1 MATQAFDT
9 SSPPAQPPAAVVPF
23 DPTRK
28 PGRDWKTAWAA
39 LRELLANGDDT
50 VQVFRIMRALNA
62 DTGRRNYLK
71 LLTSIQGGR
80 LAYERVELSER
91 FSDRAWL
98 DALPEDTVGATYR
111 AFLDRTGFS
120 AKGLAE
126 VALTDFKAGD
136 TPVREVE
143 HPYAWFGRRERDTHD
158 IWHALTGYTAEEHLG
173 EACLVAFSYA
183 QTGGLG
189 WAAIA
194 VGAAVKS
201 YKQTGGTAVIKAV
214 REGYRHGKAA
224 KWLSGEDYEALL
236 AEPLDAARR
245 RLNIQEPVL
254 YKAAQAMLKARGIQA
269 I

>member
-1 MATQAFDT
+1 MATQAYDAIT
-9 SSPPAQPPAAVVPF
+9 PPPMAAALPF

-28 PGRDWKTAWAA
+28 PGRDWASAWRA

-62 DTGRRNYLK
+62 DTGRKNYLK
-71 LLTSIQGGR
+71 LLTTVNGGR
-80 LAYERVELSER
+80 LAYERTELSER
-91 FSDRAWL
+91 FSDRTWL
-98 DALPEDTVGATYR
+98 DALPADSVGAAYR
-111 AFLDRTGFS
+111 AFLEQTGFS
-120 AKGLAE
+120 AKGLAD
-126 VALTDFKAGD
+126 VALTDFRGGD
-136 TPVREVE
+136 GPVREAP
-143 HPYAWFGRRERDTHD
+143 HPYAWFGRRERDIHD
-158 IWHALTGYTAEEHLG
+158 IWHTLTGYTAEEHLG

-194 VGAAVKS
+194 LGAAVKS
-201 YKQTGGTAVIKAV
+201 IRQTGGTAVVAAI

-236 AEPLDAARR
+236 AEPLGAARR
-245 RLNIQEPVL
+245 RLNIKEPVL
-254 YKAAQAMLKARGIQA
+254 YRQVQTMLTARGIQA

>member
-1 MATQAFDT
+1 MATKAFDT
-9 SSPPAQPPAAVVPF
+9 ITPPARPTVAAVPF

-28 PGRDWKTAWAA
+28 PGRDWKGAWAA
-39 LRELLANGDDT
+39 LRELLANGNDT

-71 LLTSIQGGR
+71 LLTSVEGGR
-80 LAYERVELSER
+80 IAYERVELSER

-98 DALPEDTVGATYR
+98 DALPEGTVGAAYR

-136 TPVREVE
+136 APVREAP
-143 HPYAWFGRRERDTHD
+143 HPYAWFGRRERDIHD
-158 IWHALTGYTAEEHLG
+158 IWHTLTGYTAEEHLG

-194 VGAAVKS
+194 LGAAVKS
-201 YKQTGGTAVIKAV
+201 IRQTGGYAVVAAI

-245 RLNIQEPVL
+245 RLNIAEPVL
-254 YKAAQAMLKARGIQA
+254 YKRAQAMLKARGLSA